1 MDEPRVVLLKR
12 FALPGIIQNYLSG
25 TTDVSQVTTT
35 TCVLENVLEYSNT
48 GAWVAIEE
56 VAKQSGIAPIK
67 TMEILGFL
75 SEFEFIAFDSD
86 KKAIKL
92 IDLGKRFIKLP
103 DS

>member
-1 MDEPRVVLLKR
+1 M
-12 FALPGIIQNYLSG
+12 
-25 TTDVSQVTTT
+25 TTT
-35 TCVLENVLEYSNT
+35 TCVLENILECSNT

-56 VAKQSGIAPIK
+56 VTKQSGIEPIK

>member
-1 MDEPRVVLLKR
+1 M
-12 FALPGIIQNYLSG
+12 
-25 TTDVSQVTTT
+25 TTT
-35 TCVLENVLEYSNT
+35 TSVLENILECSNAD
-48 GAWVAIEE
+48 AWVAIEE
-56 VAKQSGIAPIK
+56 VARQSGIAPIK